1 MKVPKLFQQ
10 QKIGCVKMSS
20 IKMFEKPLG
29 MRDTFPEIYEK
40 LESIRSTG
48 RDLLRAR
55 GYEFIKTPSVEYYD
69 TVGKA
74 SAILDARLFK
84 LVDSQGNTL
93 VLRPDMTTPIARV
106 ATSKLLKEK
115 IPLRLAYFANVFRA
129 QQQEGGRPA
138 EFDQMGIELIGDKS
152 VYADAEVI
160 MTAIDLVK
168 AYKITDFKVTI
179 GHAGVLSCI
188 MKDYTESE
196 EQASKLNELL
206 VQRNYV
212 GFEEA
217 VLGFDLP
224 KTKSDALL
232 AYIEEAISV
241 PSIEA
246 IEKYVRK
253 NDALEYMRSLSRIL
267 EAAGYEKYIAFDFTL
282 SSHMSYYTGMLFEVF
297 ALGSGF
303 PLGNGG
309 RYDGLLAHFGSTVGA
324 TGFGLRIDRVF
335 EAMPKI
341 EVENEQVLVLFVQE
355 RFTEALAQVQ
365 FLREQGKQVT
375 FQSYEGTPD
384 VDALK
389 AHYKVVNEF
398 QSREA

>member
-1 MKVPKLFQQ
+1 
-10 QKIGCVKMSS
+10 MSS

-29 MRDTFPEIYEK
+29 MRDTFPDIYEK
-40 LESIRSTG
+40 LELIRSTG
-48 RDLLRAR
+48 RELLRAR

-74 SAILDARLFK
+74 SAISDARLFK

-152 VYADAEVI
+152 VFADAEVI

-168 AYKITDFKVTI
+168 AYNITDFKVTI

-188 MKDYTESE
+188 LKDYTESE
-196 EQASKLNELL
+196 EQARHLNDLL
-206 VQRNYV
+206 VQRNFV

-217 VLGFDLP
+217 VLDFDLP

-232 AYIEEAISV
+232 AYIEEATSL

-246 IEKYVRK
+246 VEKYVRK
-253 NDALEYMRSLSRIL
+253 NDALEYMRSLAKIL
-267 EAAGYEKYIAFDFTL
+267 EAAGYEPYMAFDFTL
-282 SSHMSYYTGMLFEVF
+282 ASHMSYYTGMLFEVF
-297 ALGSGF
+297 ASGSGF

-309 RYDGLLAHFGSTVGA
+309 RYDGLLEHYGSKVGA
-324 TGFGLRIDRVF
+324 TGFGLRVDRVF

-341 EVENEQVLVLFVQE
+341 EVEAENVLVLFSAD
-355 RFTEALAQVQ
+355 RFPDALQQANL
-365 FLREQGKQVT
+365 LREQGKHVT
-375 FQSYEGTPD
+375 FQSYEGIEN

-389 AHYKVVNEF
+389 AQFKIVNEF
-398 QSREA
+398 QQGEA

>member
-1 MKVPKLFQQ
+1 
-10 QKIGCVKMSS
+10 MSS

-29 MRDTFPEIYEK
+29 MRDTFPDIYEK
-40 LESIRSTG
+40 LELIRSTG
-48 RDLLRAR
+48 RELLRAR

-74 SAILDARLFK
+74 SAISDARLFK

-115 IPLRLAYFANVFRA
+115 IPQRLAYFANVFRA
-129 QQQEGGRPA
+129 QQREGGRPA
-138 EFDQMGIELIGDKS
+138 EFDHMGIELIGDKS

-168 AYKITDFKVTI
+168 EYNITDFKVTI

-188 MKDYTESE
+188 LKDYTESE
-196 EQASKLNELL
+196 EQARHLNDLL
-206 VQRNYV
+206 VKRNFV

-217 VLGFDLP
+217 VLDFDLP

-232 AYIEEAISV
+232 AYIEEAISL

-246 IEKYVRK
+246 VEKYVRK
-253 NDALEYMRSLSRIL
+253 NDALEYMRSLANIL
-267 EAAGYEKYIAFDFTL
+267 EAAGYEPYIAFDFTL
-282 SSHMSYYTGMLFEVF
+282 ASHMSYYTGMLFEIF
-297 ALGSGF
+297 ASGSGF

-309 RYDGLLAHFGSTVGA
+309 RYDGLLEHYGSKVGA
-324 TGFGLRIDRVF
+324 TGFGLSVDRVF

-341 EVENEQVLVLFVQE
+341 EVEADNVLVLFSAD
-355 RFTEALAQVQ
+355 RFSDALQQANL
-365 FLREQGKQVT
+365 LREQGKHVT
-375 FQSYEGTPD
+375 FQSYEGIENI
-384 VDALK
+384 DALK
-389 AHYKVVNEF
+389 AHFKLVNEF
-398 QSREA
+398 QQGEA

>member
-1 MKVPKLFQQ
+1 
-10 QKIGCVKMSS
+10 MSS

-29 MRDTFPEIYEK
+29 MRDTFPNIYEK
-40 LESIRSTG
+40 LEQIRTSG
-48 RDLLRAR
+48 REILRAR

-74 SAILDARLFK
+74 SAISDARLFK

-115 IPLRLAYFANVFRA
+115 IPQRLAYFANVFRA
-129 QQQEGGRPA
+129 QQREGGRPA
-138 EFDQMGIELIGDKS
+138 EFDQMGIELIGDAS

-160 MTAIDLVK
+160 MTAIDLIK
-168 AYKITDFKVTI
+168 AYNIEDFKVTI

-188 MKDYTESE
+188 LKDYTESAD
-196 EQASKLNELL
+196 QAQQLNELL
-206 VQRNYV
+206 VKRNYV

-217 VLGFDLP
+217 VLAFDLP

-232 AYIEEAISV
+232 AYIDEAISL
-241 PSIEA
+241 PSIEV
-246 IEKYVRK
+246 IEKYVGK
-253 NDALEYMRSLSRIL
+253 NDALEYMRNLARIL
-267 EAAGYEKYIAFDFTL
+267 DAAGYEPYTAFDFTL

-297 ALGSGF
+297 ASGSGF

-309 RYDGLLAHFGSTVGA
+309 RYDGLLKHYGSKVGA
-324 TGFGLRIDRVF
+324 TGFGLRVDRVF

-341 EVENEQVLVLFVQE
+341 EIENNEVLVLFSAE
-355 RFTEALAQVQ
+355 RFAEALAQATV
-365 FLREQGKQVT
+365 LREQGNLVT
-375 FQSYEGTPD
+375 FQAYEGIED
-384 VDALK
+384 VAALK
-389 AHYKVVNEF
+389 AQFKVINEF
-398 QSREA
+398 KSREA

>member
-1 MKVPKLFQQ
+1 
-10 QKIGCVKMSS
+10 MSS

-29 MRDTFPEIYEK
+29 MRDTFPDIYEK
-40 LESIRSTG
+40 LELIRSTG
-48 RDLLRAR
+48 RELLHTR

-74 SAILDARLFK
+74 SAISDARLFK

-115 IPLRLAYFANVFRA
+115 IPQRLAYFANVFRA
-129 QQQEGGRPA
+129 QQREGGRPA
-138 EFDQMGIELIGDKS
+138 EFDQMGIELIGDNS
-152 VYADAEVI
+152 VFADAEVI

-168 AYKITDFKVTI
+168 SFNITDFKVTI
-179 GHAGVLSCI
+179 GHAGVLSRI
-188 MKDYTESE
+188 LKDYTESD
-196 EQASKLNELL
+196 EQALHLNDLL
-206 VQRNYV
+206 VQRNFV

-217 VLGFDLP
+217 VLAFDLP

-232 AYIEEAISV
+232 AYIEEAIRV

-253 NDALEYMRSLSRIL
+253 NDALEYMRSLAKIL
-267 EAAGYEKYIAFDFTL
+267 DAAGYDEYIAFDFTL

-297 ALGSGF
+297 ASGSGF

-309 RYDGLLAHFGSTVGA
+309 RYDGLLQQFGSQVGA
-324 TGFGLRIDRVF
+324 TGFGLRVDRVF

-341 EVENEQVLVLFVQE
+341 DIVTDNVLVLFESE
-355 RFTEALAQVQ
+355 RFSEALQTVKL
-365 FLREQGKQVT
+365 LREQGKQVT
-375 FQSYEGTPD
+375 FQSYEGIENIE
-384 VDALK
+384 ALK
-389 AHYKVVNEF
+389 AYYKIVNEF
-398 QSREA
+398 KSREA